1 MDDHE
6 QQSVAD
12 ELDDASNNPDDDAI
26 GGEIR
31 VAGGGAPK
39 VFRWI
44 AYLAHIWAVLYLV
57 VHPSVPYREIM
68 FVFAA
73 LTAAWLVFFALTK
86 RPPEL

>member
-1 MDDHE
+1 
-6 QQSVAD
+6 
-12 ELDDASNNPDDDAI
+12 
-26 GGEIR
+26 
-31 VAGGGAPK
+31 